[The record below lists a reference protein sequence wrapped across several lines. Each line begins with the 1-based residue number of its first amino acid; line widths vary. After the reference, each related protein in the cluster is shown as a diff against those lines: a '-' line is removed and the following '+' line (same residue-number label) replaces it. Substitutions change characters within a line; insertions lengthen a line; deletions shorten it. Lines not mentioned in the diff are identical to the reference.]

1 MRIGVSLAIVRE
13 NLRAHW
19 RSALALAVL
28 ATVLSVPLVIRSRN
42 ARKHAA
48 AIEELSLIKKCLNRY
63 YIDNG
68 FYPTTDQ
75 GLSALMSSG
84 PDQLD
89 PGMIIPAP
97 PPSRRRPLLDS
108 WGRPFEYESDG
119 NSYLLKSLGSSGVE
133 SSDLTI
139 NSSP

>member
-1 MRIGVSLAIVRE
+1 MRRSLRT
-13 NLRAHW
+13 HW
-19 RSALALAVL
+19 RFAVAIAVL
-28 ATVLSVPLVIRSRN
+28 ATILSVTAIRRRD
-42 ARKHAA
+42 ARKHSA
-48 AIEELSLIKKCLNRY
+48 AIEELSVIGKCLNRY

-75 GLSALMSSG
+75 GLSALMSWE

-97 PPSRRRPLLDS
+97 PPSRRLRLLDP

-119 NSYLLKSLGSSGVE
+119 NSYLLKSLGPSGVE

>member
-1 MRIGVSLAIVRE
+1 LAI
-13 NLRAHW
+13 
-19 RSALALAVL
+19 AVS

-48 AIEELSLIKKCLNRY
+48 AIEELSVIRQYLNRY

-75 GLSALMSSG
+75 GLNALISSD
-84 PDQLD
+84 PDELD
-89 PGMIIPAP
+89 PGMIHPGP
-97 PPSRRRPLLDS
+97 PPSRRRRLLDP

-139 NSSP
+139 NSPP

>member
-1 MRIGVSLAIVRE
+1 VAI
-13 NLRAHW
+13 
-19 RSALALAVL
+19 AVL
-28 ATVLSVPLVIRSRN
+28 ATILSVTAIRRRD
-42 ARKHAA
+42 ARKHSA
-48 AIEELSLIKKCLNRY
+48 AIEELSVIGKCLNRY

-75 GLSALMSSG
+75 GLSALTPWD
-84 PDQLD
+84 PDELD
-89 PGMIIPAP
+89 PGMIRGAP
-97 PPSRRRPLLDS
+97 PPPWGQFRQLLDP

-139 NSSP
+139 NSPP

>member
-1 MRIGVSLAIVRE
+1 LAI
-13 NLRAHW
+13 
-19 RSALALAVL
+19 AVL
-28 ATVLSVPLVIRSRN
+28 ATVILVPLVIRSRN

-48 AIEELSLIKKCLNRY
+48 AIEELSVLRQCLGSY
-63 YIDNG
+63 YVDNG

-75 GLSALMSSG
+75 GLSALMSWE

-97 PPSRRRPLLDS
+97 PPSRRLRLLDP

-119 NSYLLKSLGSSGVE
+119 NSYLLKSLGSSGVQ

-139 NSSP
+139 NSPS

>member
-1 MRIGVSLAIVRE
+1 MTI
-13 NLRAHW
+13 
-19 RSALALAVL
+19 AVL

-42 ARKHAA
+42 ARRHAA
-48 AIEELSLIKKCLNRY
+48 AVEELSVIKECLNRY

-75 GLSALMSSG
+75 GLSALMSSD

-89 PGMIIPAP
+89 PGMIRPGP
-97 PPSRRRPLLDS
+97 PPSRRRRLLDP

-119 NSYLLKSLGSSGVE
+119 NSYFLKSLGSSGIE

-139 NSSP
+139 NSPP

>member
-1 MRIGVSLAIVRE
+1 LAFRCGHRSVGNDSISPLGIRRRE
-13 NLRAHW
+13 
-19 RSALALAVL
+19 
-28 ATVLSVPLVIRSRN
+28 
-42 ARKHAA
+42 ARRHAA
-48 AIEELSLIKKCLNRY
+48 AVEELSEIKQRLNRY

-75 GLSALMSSG
+75 GLSALRPWD
-84 PDQLD
+84 PDELD

-97 PPSRRRPLLDS
+97 PPSRRLRLLDP

-139 NSSP
+139 NSPP

>member
-1 MRIGVSLAIVRE
+1 LAF
-13 NLRAHW
+13 
-19 RSALALAVL
+19 AVL
-28 ATVLSVPLVIRSRN
+28 ATVLSVPLAIRFRN

-48 AIEELSLIKKCLNRY
+48 AIEELSVLRQCLDRY

-75 GLSALMSSG
+75 GLGALTPWE

-97 PPSRRRPLLDS
+97 PPSRRLRLLDP

-119 NSYLLKSLGSSGVE
+119 NSYLLKSLGSSGVQ

-139 NSSP
+139 NSPP